1 MEPRS
6 GWNPNREFWTE
17 LASYVFAAVALWL
30 ILSVH
35 LLSAVLSGMVVYQ
48 LVHVLGPRLQLR
60 ISSERARL
68 VAVALLS
75 AVIVALMTALIFG
88 ILTFF
93 RSDAGHLEHLNTRM
107 MDVVEQARA
116 QLPVWLTAR
125 LPADSDDIHQ
135 AVTEYLK
142 DHTQEMSLVGKEALN
157 AMVHIIVGLVLG
169 ALVALSSVRPVQHMR
184 PLAAAL
190 TRRVTRFGDAFRR
203 IVFAQ
208 VKISAINTLFTG
220 IFLLAVLPMFGVH
233 LPLRKT
239 MIVVTFVV
247 GLLPVI
253 GNLISNTFIVVLG
266 LSVSLYV
273 AIAALTFLMI
283 IHKLEYFLNARIVGT
298 QIQSRAWELLLA
310 MILME
315 AAFGLPGLIAA
326 PIYYGYLKSELAE
339 KQLV

>member
-1 MEPRS
+1 
-6 GWNPNREFWTE
+6 
-17 LASYVFAAVALWL
+17 
-30 ILSVH
+30 
-35 LLSAVLSGMVVYQ
+35 
-48 LVHVLGPRLQLR
+48 
-60 ISSERARL
+60 
-68 VAVALLS
+68 
-75 AVIVALMTALIFG
+75 MTALIFG

-273 AIAALTFLMI
+273 AIAALTFLII